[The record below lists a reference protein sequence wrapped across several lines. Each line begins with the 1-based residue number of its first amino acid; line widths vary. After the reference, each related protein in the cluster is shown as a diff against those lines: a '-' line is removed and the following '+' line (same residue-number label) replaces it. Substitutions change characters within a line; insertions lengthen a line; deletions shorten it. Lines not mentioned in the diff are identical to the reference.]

1 MSEFTPLQLHHR
13 EQGFCVASHAHL
25 LVMVWGRDAR
35 GTDLEH
41 LAERQQQV
49 IDTHGFA
56 QVISVIRAGL
66 SINVPEEVRE
76 ASKDNV
82 KRFSADTRGSATIV
96 EIAGVRAAFFRSLVT
111 TLTLLTRSPMPQKVF
126 TNIDEGLDWLRS
138 LPDTKPEQ
146 LVSRS
151 QLHAGVYALADHFG
165 TPAPSGP

>member
-1 MSEFTPLQLHHR
+1 MSEFTPLQLHHE

-56 QVISVIRAGL
+56 QVLSVIRAGL

-126 TNIDEGLDWLRS
+126 TSIDEGMDWLLS
-138 LPDTKPEQ
+138 LPGTNPEQ
-146 LVSRS
+146 LGSPT
-151 QLHAGVYALADHFG
+151 QLRASVYALADHFG
-165 TPAPSGP
+165 TPAPKT

>member
-1 MSEFTPLQLHHR
+1 MTEFTPLQLHR
-13 EQGFCVASHAHL
+13 EEQGFCVASHAHL

-35 GTDLEH
+35 GSDLEH
-41 LAERQQQV
+41 LAEVQQRV
-49 IDTHGFA
+49 IDTYGFA
-56 QVISVIRAGL
+56 QVLSVIRAGL

-82 KRFSADTRGSATIV
+82 ERFSADTRGSATIV

-138 LPDTKPEQ
+138 LPNTKTEQ
-146 LVSRS
+146 LGERT
-151 QLHAGVYALADHFG
+151 QLKAGVYALADRFG
-165 TPAPSGP
+165 SPLPGS